1 MFMELFKSIRDV
13 TKVVV
18 CERDGVF
25 FCGRNHHPITY
36 KIGTLLFLHVEEI
49 TKRERDYDY

>member
-36 KIGTLLFLHVEEI
+36 KKGTLLFLHVEEI